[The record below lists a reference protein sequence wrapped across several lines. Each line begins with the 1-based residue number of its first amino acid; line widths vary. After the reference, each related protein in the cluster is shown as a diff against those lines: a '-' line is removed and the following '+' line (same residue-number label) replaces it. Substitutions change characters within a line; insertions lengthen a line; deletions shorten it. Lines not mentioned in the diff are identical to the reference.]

1 MFCNKC
7 GAVIDDKAKFC
18 NHCGAAVNEEK
29 EAKREERK
37 QVVSIVFRRDGGLA
51 AALVP
56 AKVFIDNNLVGSLGV
71 GEEMTVS
78 STIGKHRIDFNIMGG
93 NGGGE
98 VEVSPEHPNIKV
110 VFKVSMGMIT
120 AKPKIISIQ
129 NLD

>member
-7 GAVIDDKAKFC
+7 GEEIDSTAKFC
-18 NHCGAAVNEEK
+18 NKCGATIEGGTTGTAN
-29 EAKREERK
+29 
-37 QVVSIVFRRDGGLA
+37 IIFRREGGLT

-56 AKVFIDNNLVGSLGV
+56 VKVFLDNNLVGSLGV
-71 GEEMTVS
+71 GEEMT
-78 STIGKHRIDFNIMGG
+78 TTTTTGKHRVDFNVMGG

-98 VEVSPEHPNIKV
+98 VEITSEHPNVKV
-110 VFKVSMGMIT
+110 LFKVGMGMIT

>member
-7 GAVIDDKAKFC
+7 GAEVDATSKFC
-18 NHCGAAVNEEK
+18 NKCGATIEGGTAGT
-29 EAKREERK
+29 A
-37 QVVSIVFRRDGGLA
+37 SIVFRREGSLA

-56 AKVFIDNNLVGSLGV
+56 TKVFLDNNLVGSLGV
-71 GEEMTVS
+71 GEEMTITTTV
-78 STIGKHRIDFNIMGG
+78 GKHRVDFNVMGG

-98 VEVSPEHPNIKV
+98 VEITSVHPNVKV
-110 VFKVSMGMIT
+110 LFKVAMGMIT

>member
-7 GAVIDDKAKFC
+7 GSEVDNGAKFC
-18 NHCGAAVNEEK
+18 NKCGATVEEK
-29 EAKREERK
+29 GKTA
-37 QVVSIVFRRDGGLA
+37 SIVFRRDGGIA

-71 GEEMTVS
+71 GEET
-78 STIGKHRIDFNIMGG
+78 TITTTTGKHRVDFNIMGG

-98 VEVSPEHPNIKV
+98 VEITPEHPNVKV
-110 VFKVSMGMIT
+110 IFKIGMGMIT